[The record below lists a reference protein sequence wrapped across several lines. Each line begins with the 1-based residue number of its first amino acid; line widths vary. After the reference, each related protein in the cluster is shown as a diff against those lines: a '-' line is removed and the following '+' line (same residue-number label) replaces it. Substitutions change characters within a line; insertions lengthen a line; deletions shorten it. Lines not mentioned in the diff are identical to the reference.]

1 MAQYPGNPVEERDVD
16 NPNAMHLQE
25 LSDLLTADASQ
36 SHTTTVEIG
45 IGDSL
50 PGLRGVISWGMAPFP
65 GQIRKAAL
73 LRIMLQHRE
82 S

>member
-1 MAQYPGNPVEERDVD
+1 LARYPGNLAEERDVD
-16 NPNAMHLQE
+16 NPNAMDLQE

-36 SHTTTVEIG
+36 SHITTVEIG

-50 PGLRGVISWGMAPFP
+50 PGLQGVVFRLWRRFRVKSGSGPF
-65 GQIRKAAL
+65 G
-73 LRIMLQHRE
+73 IMLQHRE